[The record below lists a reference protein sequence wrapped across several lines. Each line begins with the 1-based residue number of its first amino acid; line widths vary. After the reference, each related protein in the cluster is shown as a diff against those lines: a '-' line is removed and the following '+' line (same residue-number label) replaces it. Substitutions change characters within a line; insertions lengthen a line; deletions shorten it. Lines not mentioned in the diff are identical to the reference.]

1 MQCIVPMHAAALRCT
16 HVQAT
21 TRFVAEQL
29 LPRLV
34 TRLCYRACCSKRGIL
49 VQRAPVVLIADT
61 SKHTSISIY
70 KSHMQRLYLCIAL
83 GLVLQAYPV
92 SLVRVVRECTSREL
106 ETKCAGDIQILAKG
120 NSVLGHS
127 EPCISSCIPMLCF
140 MPFADARLQIIH
152 VDSSSL
158 REEVLSTSKVY

>member
-1 MQCIVPMHAAALRCT
+1 
-16 HVQAT
+16 
-21 TRFVAEQL
+21 
-29 LPRLV
+29 
-34 TRLCYRACCSKRGIL
+34 
-49 VQRAPVVLIADT
+49 
-61 SKHTSISIY
+61 
-70 KSHMQRLYLCIAL
+70 MQRLYLCIAL
-83 GLVLQAYPV
+83 GLVVQAYPV
-92 SLVRVVRECTSREL
+92 SLVSVVRECSAREL

-127 EPCISSCIPMLCF
+127 EPCISSCISMLCF